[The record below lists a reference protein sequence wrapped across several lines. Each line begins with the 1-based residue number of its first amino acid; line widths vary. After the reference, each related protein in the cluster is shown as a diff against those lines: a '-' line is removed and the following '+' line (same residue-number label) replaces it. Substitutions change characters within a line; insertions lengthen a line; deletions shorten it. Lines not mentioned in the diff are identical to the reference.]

1 MKQVK
6 VKTKR
11 RCPYCQSDKWEWIE
25 TIPATLEEI
34 EKFLLMKYKCIKCG
48 KEFEAEEIAR
58 AKIVDD
64 VDRCFN
70 CNSQK
75 ISLISKPDAD
85 INLYFCEKCHCYM
98 GVEKDGK

>member
-34 EKFLLMKYKCIKCG
+34 EKFLMMKYRCGKCG
-48 KEFEAEEIAR
+48 REFEAEEIGL
-58 AKIVDD
+58 AKIVEKAN
-64 VDRCFN
+64 RCFN
-70 CNSQK
+70 CNSPK

-98 GVEKDGK
+98 GIEKK